1 MAISVGGPCRLSAS
15 LLLLLILGSASALD
29 VVQPDNCGG
38 EYKEVRVDPCP
49 DAPCKFQKGKSVRI
63 EVDFTPTEDF
73 DKVQAS
79 FKGEVTPGAWLP
91 LPGFKKDACSRS
103 GLQCP
108 LEAGKQYTF
117 SKTIRV
123 LPAFPTLE
131 TKAECR
137 LKGGNGT
144 TIFCFIMPVKIE

>member
-1 MAISVGGPCRLSAS
+1 MAISVTGSCRLSAS
-15 LLLLLILGSASALD
+15 LLLLLILCSATALD
-29 VVQPDNCGG
+29 VVTPEHCGG
-38 EYKEVRVDPCP
+38 EFKEVRVDPCP
-49 DAPCKFQKGKSVRI
+49 EVPCKFQKGKSVRI
-63 EVDFTPTEDF
+63 EVDFIPKESF
-73 DKVQAS
+73 EKVQAS
-79 FKGEVTPGAWLP
+79 FKGEVTPNTWLP

-108 LEAGKQYTF
+108 LEAGKTYTF

-123 LPAFPTLE
+123 LPAFPSLE

-137 LKGGNGT
+137 LKGDNGT